1 MVAPALE
8 ELAREEAGNVKVLKV
23 NVDRNPVVASQYHI
37 QSIPTMILFRNGRP
51 VETLVGAMSKTAL
64 LARLKPHLAA

>member
-23 NVDRNPVVASQYHI
+23 NVDRNPVVASQYRI